1 MGQMLPGGQ
10 ILTSQSQT
18 LAKKRWDNV
27 SFRIKGL
34 RPKGMRPN
42 WQRPNALQSKRSQ
55 SKARRDKACPGPKNH
70 KPKSQSPKFQRS
82 KWPKSKQSQP
92 KNRQSQARSS
102 PKRRVQKGH
111 GTKSWQD
118 KVRFSPRRP
127 RCLFNHIAS
136 LKYGGKSVKNLT
148 ISYRCKIY
156 RFDKSTCENSNLSV
170 KVKFHEVRCWL
181 WRNSL
186 KICPRSK
193 KKTKKKTSLYS
204 TKIWPTPDHLQS

>member
-118 KVRFSPRRP
+118 KVRFSR
-127 RCLFNHIAS
+127 LEES
-136 LKYGGKSVKNLT
+136 SQKLT
-148 ISYRCKIY
+148 S
-156 RFDKSTCENSNLSV
+156 FTLPFKSTQ
-170 KVKFHEVRCWL
+170 
-181 WRNSL
+181 
-186 KICPRSK
+186 
-193 KKTKKKTSLYS
+193 YS
-204 TKIWPTPDHLQS
+204 WARIPQCLTLNDAGFLVS

>member
-18 LAKKRWDNV
+18 LAKKGWDNV

-82 KWPKSKQSQP
+82 KWPKSKQSQSQ
-92 KNRQSQARSS
+92 NRQSKARCS

-111 GTKSWQD
+111 GTMSREA
-118 KVRFSPRRP
+118 KVRWSQSKYLCMYKYQRKNN
-127 RCLFNHIAS
+127 CMLNYLAYLLFFGHLNYKEDKHSNEILHI
-136 LKYGGKSVKNLT
+136 
-148 ISYRCKIY
+148 C
-156 RFDKSTCENSNLSV
+156 
-170 KVKFHEVRCWL
+170 
-181 WRNSL
+181 SL
-186 KICPRSK
+186 KILK
-193 KKTKKKTSLYS
+193 LISLI
-204 TKIWPTPDHLQS
+204 KI